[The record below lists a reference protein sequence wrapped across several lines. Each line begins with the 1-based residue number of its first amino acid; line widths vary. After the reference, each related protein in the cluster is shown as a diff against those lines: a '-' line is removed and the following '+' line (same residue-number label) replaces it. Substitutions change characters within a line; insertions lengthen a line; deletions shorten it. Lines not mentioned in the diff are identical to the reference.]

1 MSGIV
6 VEFEVLPEEGASEKS
21 AIQVCNELSRQLGDP
36 GSALHRSEFGKFAAG
51 ASLSHQGSPADVH
64 AVSGQFGV
72 SDDQPM
78 GQFPEDGGRTV
89 FGGAPPGQFGGDSG
103 HIASQS
109 GSRWNQPFEGGND
122 WQSGGTKAL
131 SNAEL
136 WDRVSTL
143 EQQLSRTAS
152 GNREPEYKRAAG
164 YGQNIENEALEE
176 KCAHLQQ
183 RLEAANRDL
192 REAQDAARID
202 RSRAQRYEQMLK
214 DREQLLVHAK
224 EMWMKESARAS
235 KLADALTTAEERLA
249 DQEKRLQEVSD
260 RFNEGQ
266 AEVRQLRHLLDGP
279 DGGGFGGGFSALP
292 SSYSKL
298 PASTGN
304 LNLSSPTAARS
315 SSVVF
320 APGPRT
326 QDFEPTAPGSAGGF
340 STVPGSAVG
349 FSTTDRGVP
358 TVGPANEVPNLPTVP
373 ALPPLE
379 AETNSDRFRHLC
391 LTNDAVLY
399 EDDLLQ
405 IGLKAE
411 YRGMEGQV
419 AVYFGN
425 KGSAALQAFRV
436 NYFVR
441 EENGLRLSV
450 SSLGPQLDAHDQV
463 LQRIG
468 AVCAEPFVEPP
479 LLRIQYLLP
488 DASPRQ
494 VQMKF
499 PVVIIK
505 FMQGVDLRQEE
516 FFRVWRSQRFVLNE
530 VTSVVNLTPRLRA
543 ALVHIQRSLV
553 FGGALRLHFG
563 FDPNPDNFVLAGR
576 LAQDNRDGE
585 DGVAL
590 VRVEV
595 GSGRFAGKARVVV
608 RSSDHA
614 IARGLCECI
623 VLQLTTAHTGGNDR

>member
-6 VEFEVLPEEGASEKS
+6 VEFEVLPEEGASDKS

-36 GSALHRSEFGKFAAG
+36 GSALHRSDFGKFAAG
-51 ASLSHQGSPADVH
+51 ASLSHQGSPIDAH
-64 AVSGQFGV
+64 AVSGRFGV
-72 SDDQPM
+72 DDETPM
-78 GQFPEDGGRTV
+78 GQFPDEGGRTA
-89 FGGAPPGQFGGDSG
+89 FGGPPPPGPFGGDSG

-109 GSRWNQPFEGGND
+109 GSRWNQPAEDFH
-122 WQSGGTKAL
+122 SGGTKVL

-136 WDRVSTL
+136 WDRVSQL
-143 EQQLSRTAS
+143 ERQLSRTAA
-152 GNREPEYKRAAG
+152 GNREPEYKTAGG
-164 YGQNIENEALEE
+164 YGQNIESDALEE

-202 RSRAQRYEQMLK
+202 RSRAQRFEQMLK

-279 DGGGFGGGFSALP
+279 DGGGFGGGFGAPLA
-292 SSYSKL
+292 SYPKL
-298 PASTGN
+298 PASTG
-304 LNLSSPTAARS
+304 NLSSPTAARS

-320 APGPRT
+320 APGPRL
-326 QDFEPTAPGSAGGF
+326 QDFSEPPGSAGGF
-340 STVPGSAVG
+340 STSGG
-349 FSTTDRGVP
+349 FSAGRDADRGVL

-373 ALPPLE
+373 PLPPLE

-463 LQRIG
+463 VQRIG
-468 AVCAEPFVEPP
+468 AVCVEPFVEPP

-499 PVVIIK
+499 PVTIIK

-530 VTSVVNLTPRLRA
+530 VTSVVNLQPRLRA

-576 LAQDNRDGE
+576 LAQDSRDGE
-585 DGVAL
+585 DGIAL